1 MRGVARSL
9 VLVACGLLWAAHAQ
23 AQTAD
28 EMIEKYLTAMG
39 GRAALAKLTSQ
50 VATGTI
56 TVSAQGN
63 DLSGPVEAY
72 EKAPNKSRLYF
83 KLDLSQMGA
92 GELVIDQ
99 RCDGKIAYAM
109 NSMQG
114 DREITGNQLQGMLN
128 ERFPSP
134 YLDYKQAG
142 DKVEL
147 VGKDTIGTRAV
158 FVLLYT
164 PKLGPSS
171 RQFIDA
177 ETFLALRSVIKIE
190 MPDGS
195 ETEQTSDLED
205 YRSVDGVKM
214 PFTIKVSSVAQAITI
229 SLAKIEHNVPL
240 DDTMFSR
247 PAVK

>member
-1 MRGVARSL
+1 M
-9 VLVACGLLWAAHAQ
+9 
-23 AQTAD
+23 
-28 EMIEKYLTAMG
+28 
-39 GRAALAKLTSQ
+39 
-50 VATGTI
+50 
-56 TVSAQGN
+56 
-63 DLSGPVEAY
+63 
-72 EKAPNKSRLYF
+72 KAPNKSRSYF

-99 RCDGKIAYAM
+99 RCDGKSAYAM

-134 YLDYKQAG
+134 YWTTSRPEPRSK
-142 DKVEL
+142 L

-158 FVLLYT
+158 YVLLYT

-177 ETFLALRSVIKIE
+177 ETFLAVRSVIKVE

-205 YRSVDGVKM
+205 YRTVDGVKE
-214 PFTIKVSSVAQAITI
+214 PFTIKVSSVAQAFTI
-229 SLAKIEHNVPL
+229 SLAKLEHNVPI
-240 DDTMFSR
+240 DDAMFSR